1 MCVFFLLLSHWV
13 SLHLRTWSPVTSWWS
28 RTAPLRSWISA
39 WPEQLALTSWW
50 LHTWWP
56 DTTEPQRSSWAWST
70 RRTVSWA
77 EHVRWHW
84 AAFSLISFVKALGQ
98 YWCVYILYILYFK
111 ELLFKHTVTVV
122 TELCHVAAR
131 GRQHT
136 NELCFFVLLSKQCC
150 SSLFSYL
157 LLLLLSSFC
166 RHYPRNLIYN
176 NHKNTQFSLQ
186 NEFWMQYAEQQLRT
200 HTKIPGTDQLW
211 SQHLVM
217 VAIEMMSRLNV
228 LNLVINQIGGGLCQ
242 TLIRALCYKLFLT
255 APRRRRA
262 VIRAEEELAV
272 CHIIMLWSRV
282 VSGSSAQHTNSLGTW
297 ERERVTAV

>member
-1 MCVFFLLLSHWV
+1 M
-13 SLHLRTWSPVTSWWS
+13 
-28 RTAPLRSWISA
+28 
-39 WPEQLALTSWW
+39 
-50 LHTWWP
+50 
-56 DTTEPQRSSWAWST
+56 
-70 RRTVSWA
+70 
-77 EHVRWHW
+77 
-84 AAFSLISFVKALGQ
+84 
-98 YWCVYILYILYFK
+98 
-111 ELLFKHTVTVV
+111 V

-166 RHYPRNLIYN
+166 RHYLRNLIYN

-297 ERERVTAV
+297 ERESNSCVNW

>member
-1 MCVFFLLLSHWV
+1 M
-13 SLHLRTWSPVTSWWS
+13 
-28 RTAPLRSWISA
+28 
-39 WPEQLALTSWW
+39 
-50 LHTWWP
+50 
-56 DTTEPQRSSWAWST
+56 
-70 RRTVSWA
+70 
-77 EHVRWHW
+77 
-84 AAFSLISFVKALGQ
+84 
-98 YWCVYILYILYFK
+98 
-111 ELLFKHTVTVV
+111 V
-122 TELCHVAAR
+122 TELCHVAER
-131 GRQHT
+131 GRHHT